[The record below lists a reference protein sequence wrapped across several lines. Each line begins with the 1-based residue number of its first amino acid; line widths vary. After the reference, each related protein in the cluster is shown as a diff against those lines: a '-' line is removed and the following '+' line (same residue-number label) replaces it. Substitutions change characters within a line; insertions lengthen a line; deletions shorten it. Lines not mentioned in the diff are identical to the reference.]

1 MRGRGSRET
10 SGVRTREPARR
21 HATPKP
27 KSSPGR
33 HHARV
38 HRRPQDLTRR
48 HHTQVHP
55 RPQDLTRVTSCP
67 GPPPTPRPHQATSHP
82 GPPPTPRPHQ
92 ATSRPGPPLTPRPHQ
107 ATSRPGPPPTP
118 SPHQGDIT
126 PGLTSGHLGS
136 GVGVRLDLLRLHQEL
151 AVLPQPRISPKTS
164 LGSYLPLYVLSSL
177 ALCCPRSGAALQ
189 CPSAA
194 GPVER
199 VGQDEITP
207 LFSLKEGNT
216 RQIGGRYAGAQTA
229 AWVLDRKACVG
240 TLHRAAPQLGAGG
253 SGQPAV
259 FPGVGTRWG

>member
-1 MRGRGSRET
+1 MTLSI
-10 SGVRTREPARR
+10 SS
-21 HATPKP
+21 
-27 KSSPGR
+27 SSPDSKPQKNWDRGKGARKRLQGDIRSEDPGARPWAR
-33 HHARV
+33 H
-38 HRRPQDLTRR
+38 PQAQVLTRA
-48 HHTQVHP
+48 TS
-55 RPQDLTRVTSCP
+55 RPC
-67 GPPPTPRPHQATSHP
+67 PPPTPRPHPETSHP

-92 ATSRPGPPLTPRPHQ
+92 ATSRPGPPLTP
-107 ATSRPGPPPTP
+107 

-126 PGLTSGHLGS
+126 PGPTSGHLGS